1 MTRLWRMRIIGG
13 GLVLLLIACGFR
25 SVELQIRQQDFLVA
39 EGARRH
45 VRVLVEPGQRGAIRD
60 RHGEVLAL
68 SAPSESIWVV
78 PSALLESPEKIE
90 PLAELLGIPAHEL
103 RAQLEARSG
112 RQFYYLARQQPP
124 AVARRIMAL
133 GAEGVFLQREYRR
146 FYPAAEAAASLVGL
160 TNIDGRGQ
168 EGLERAFDER
178 LQGAAGRRRV
188 IQDSMRRAV
197 EDLSDYVPARN
208 GEDIQLT
215 IDAHLQHAA
224 YAALQ
229 TVAENEDAQG
239 GQVLFVDVQN
249 AAVLAAASWPGVNP
263 NDRGDA
269 QALRQ
274 GLRNRVA
281 LDVFEPGSTIKPFV
295 VAAALDRGVVGPNVV
310 LHTGNGYMRVKGQD
324 IRDTHGYGDV
334 TLARLLAKS
343 SNVGAAKLGM
353 KLGSERLF
361 ETYRSLGFGYSTGAL
376 FGEESSGYLP
386 AADEL
391 GDTIAAFGYGFNVTM
406 LQLAQAWMALAT
418 DGHPRM
424 PTLVNDVPEYATE
437 PVFSAATAK
446 SVRDMLQSVVA
457 PGGTATKAA
466 IPGWSVA
473 GKTGTVRKVVDGQ
486 YAVDRHQALFVGM
499 VPADNPRVLGLIL
512 VDEPRKGRYYGGT
525 LAAPI
530 FSQVGALALR
540 RLGVAPRRPAQVASA
555 AGATS

>member
-1 MTRLWRMRIIGG
+1 MTRTWRMRIIGG
-13 GLVLLLIACGFR
+13 GLALLLVVCGLR
-25 SVELQIRQQDFLVA
+25 SVELQVQQQDFLVA

-68 SAPSESIWVV
+68 SAPSESVWVV
-78 PSALLESPEKIE
+78 PSALLENAEKIA
-90 PLAELLGIPAHEL
+90 PLAKLLGVQPKAL

-133 GAEGVFLQREYRR
+133 DADGVFLQREYRR

-178 LQGAAGRRRV
+178 LQGASGRRRV

-197 EDLSDYVPARN
+197 EDLSDYVPAHN
-208 GEDIQLT
+208 GEDIELT

-224 YAALQ
+224 YSALKN
-229 TVAENEDAQG
+229 VAESEDAQG
-239 GQVLFVDVQN
+239 GQALFVDVQN

-269 QALRQ
+269 RALRR

-295 VAAALDRGVVGPNVV
+295 VAAALDRGVVDPNIIV
-310 LHTGNGYMRVKGQD
+310 HTGNGYMRVKGQD
-324 IRDTHGYGDV
+324 IRDTHGYGDL

-361 ETYRSLGFGYSTGAL
+361 ETYRALGFGYTTGAL

-386 AADEL
+386 AAEEL

-418 DGHPRM
+418 NGHPRM
-424 PTLVNDVPEYATE
+424 PSLVANSPEYRTE
-437 PVFSAATAK
+437 PVFSEATVVA
-446 SVRDMLQSVVA
+446 VRKMLRSVVA

-486 YAVDRHQALFVGM
+486 YAEDRHQALFVGM

-512 VDEPRKGRYYGGT
+512 VDEPRKGRYYGGA

-540 RLGVAPRRPAQVASA
+540 RLGVAPPRPAQIAQAPGDAS
-555 AGATS
+555 